1 MAVLAIPS
9 IGWQPQ
15 PTSHSDR
22 WPLNKTLPILKLPPE
37 LRHIIW
43 EFALPAPRIYEVLD
57 GPEAKQT
64 TPAVDGLVFANV
76 RYEPPPI
83 LAAVCLETRAFTLR
97 RFRALTL
104 SGITKYVDL
113 SRDII
118 LLEPYLLVKRLL
130 RTLQFLIQVPL
141 VRNNLTC
148 LALGTSYG
156 MNTRLTHPVLGKK
169 VLETNI
175 GVLLSRL
182 SKLPKLKRLLF
193 IVHQEFQFEWDLSTA
208 EPQLPPLFLLRSIPP
223 GSHDARRGFR
233 FKPAYDLHSNN
244 YFLRMP
250 YENALF
256 PYSPGL
262 QHDPDRPVPEFTV
275 LRNEDWPSDDE
286 WRRFN
291 HRFQRAAN
299 VSLETKHLGKATIRR
314 EALPA
319 VEGACLL
326 WRYKSQHS
334 RAHDDSILEH
344 RWRVT

>member
-57 GPEAKQT
+57 GPEAKQK
-64 TPAVDGLVFANV
+64 TPAVDGLFFANV

-83 LAAVCLETRAFTLR
+83 LAAGRLPRDQGLYLAP
-97 RFRALTL
+97 
-104 SGITKYVDL
+104 
-113 SRDII
+113 RDII

-156 MNTRLTHPVLGKK
+156 MNTRLTHPVLGKE

-223 GSHDARRGFR
+223 GSHDAHRGFR

-244 YFLRMP
+244 YFL
-250 YENALF
+250 
-256 PYSPGL
+256 
-262 QHDPDRPVPEFTV
+262 HRPVPEFTV

-299 VSLETKHLGKATIRR
+299 ASLETKHPGKATIRR

-326 WRYKSQHS
+326 WRYQSQHS